1 MPLQHPGRGTEASK
15 GHPDDALYV
24 TGQSRHGSILY
35 LRPCSPCPAA
45 DFCVDCRRTG
55 HQVLTV
61 TCFRMAQTPF
71 TGWILVGYR
80 SQSRSA
86 QHAKPEALER
96 FAPGSRQLT
105 RVGGACIGRLGSPG
119 AGDDSAS
126 QDFFFYCRARLGSS
140 ERHSHCRQGWRWME
154 G

>member
-1 MPLQHPGRGTEASK
+1 
-15 GHPDDALYV
+15 
-24 TGQSRHGSILY
+24 
-35 LRPCSPCPAA
+35 
-45 DFCVDCRRTG
+45 
-55 HQVLTV
+55 
-61 TCFRMAQTPF
+61 MAQTPF

-126 QDFFFYCRARLGSS
+126 QDFFFYCRARAWVAANGTVIVAKGGV
-140 ERHSHCRQGWRWME
+140 GWKADW
-154 G
+154 